1 MDSHH
6 SAALALS
13 KLTSASTLDDALGFL
28 RRKHALDAQAAE
40 RYRVEPYVVAADIYG
55 GEAYPGR
62 GGWTWYTG
70 SAGWLYRFAVEGLL
84 GLRREGNR
92 LFIQPT
98 LPPEWNRF
106 EASVELDG
114 KRHAIVAERKP
125 GGETY
130 DVRVN
135 GDALSDLSA
144 GYALP
149 AAG

>member
-1 MDSHH
+1 MSD
-6 SAALALS
+6 
-13 KLTSASTLDDALGFL
+13 
-28 RRKHALDAQAAE
+28 
-40 RYRVEPYVVAADIYG
+40 
-55 GEAYPGR
+55 
-62 GGWTWYTG
+62 TG

-84 GLRREGNR
+84 GLRRESDR
-92 LFIQPT
+92 LFVQPT

-114 KRHAIVAERKP
+114 KRYAIVAERKP

-135 GDALSDLSA
+135 GDALGDLSA